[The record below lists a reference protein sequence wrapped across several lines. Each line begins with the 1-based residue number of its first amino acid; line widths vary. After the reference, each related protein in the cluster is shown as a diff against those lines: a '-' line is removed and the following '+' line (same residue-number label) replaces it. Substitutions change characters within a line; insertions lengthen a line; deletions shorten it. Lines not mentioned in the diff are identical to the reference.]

1 MLKEGNDMKEK
12 MKNPNNNIKCIFI
25 VLNAQF
31 LQKLTISKQ
40 QILFL
45 LAAVLKNL
53 ELLIKKNW
61 EIY

>member
-1 MLKEGNDMKEK
+1 MKEK

-45 LAAVLKNL
+45 LTAVLKNL
-53 ELLIKKNW
+53 ELLIKKN
-61 EIY
+61 

>member
-40 QILFL
+40 ILFL
-45 LAAVLKNL
+45 LTAVLKNL
-53 ELLIKKNW
+53 ELLIKKN
-61 EIY
+61 

>member
-12 MKNPNNNIKCIFI
+12 MKNPNNHIKCIFI

-45 LAAVLKNL
+45 LTAVLKNL